1 MNLLSI
7 ITMLGVAAVG
17 FIAGMIIELGIDSET
32 IRSLRDHNEKL
43 QMENAQLRNESTI
56 ERVEII
62 DNTVANGVD
71 FSKTW

>member
-1 MNLLSI
+1 MA
-7 ITMLGVAAVG
+7 GVAAVG

-32 IRSLRDHNEKL
+32 IRSLRNQNEKL
-43 QMENAQLRNESTI
+43 QMENTQLRNENTI

>member
-1 MNLLSI
+1 
-7 ITMLGVAAVG
+7 MLGVAAVG
-17 FIAGMIIELGIDSET
+17 FIAGMIVELGIDSET
-32 IRSLRDHNEKL
+32 IRSLRDYNEKL
-43 QMENAQLRNESTI
+43 QMENTQLRNESTI

>member
-1 MNLLSI
+1 MNLFSI
-7 ITMLGVAAVG
+7 ITMVGVAAVG

-43 QMENAQLRNESTI
+43 QMENMQLRNESTI

>member
-1 MNLLSI
+1 
-7 ITMLGVAAVG
+7 MLGVASVG
-17 FIAGMIIELGIDSET
+17 FIAGMIIELGIDSDT
-32 IRSLRDHNEKL
+32 IRSLRNQNEKL
-43 QMENAQLRNESTI
+43 QMENTQLRNENTI

>member
-7 ITMLGVAAVG
+7 ITMLGVASVG
-17 FIAGMIIELGIDSET
+17 FIAGMIIELGIDSDT
-32 IRSLRDHNEKL
+32 IRSLRNQNEKL
-43 QMENAQLRNESTI
+43 QMENTQLRNENTI

>member
-7 ITMLGVAAVG
+7 ITMAGVAAVG

-32 IRSLRDHNEKL
+32 IRSLRNQNEKL
-43 QMENAQLRNESTI
+43 QMENTQLRNENSI

>member
-1 MNLLSI
+1 MA
-7 ITMLGVAAVG
+7 GVAAVG

-43 QMENAQLRNESTI
+43 QMENTQLRNENTI

>member
-1 MNLLSI
+1 MNLLEI
-7 ITMLGVAAVG
+7 IFFLGAAAVG

>member
-1 MNLLSI
+1 MNLLEI
-7 ITMLGVAAVG
+7 IFFLGAAAVG

-43 QMENAQLRNESTI
+43 QMENTQLRNESTI

>member
-7 ITMLGVAAVG
+7 ITMAGVAAVG

-43 QMENAQLRNESTI
+43 QMENTQLRNENTI

>member
-7 ITMLGVAAVG
+7 ITMAGVAAVG

-43 QMENAQLRNESTI
+43 QMENTQLRNENNI

>member
-7 ITMLGVAAVG
+7 ITMLGVASVG
-17 FIAGMIIELGIDSET
+17 FIAGMIIELGIDSDT
-32 IRSLRDHNEKL
+32 IRSLRNQNEKL
-43 QMENAQLRNESTI
+43 QMENTQLRNENTI

-71 FSKTW
+71 FSKTR

>member
-1 MNLLSI
+1 MNLLTL

-17 FIAGMIIELGIDSET
+17 FIAGMIVELGIDSET
-32 IRSLRDHNEKL
+32 IKSLRDNNEKL
-43 QMENAQLRNESTI
+43 QMENTQLRNENTI

>member
-7 ITMLGVAAVG
+7 ITMAGVAAVG

-56 ERVEII
+56 EHVEII